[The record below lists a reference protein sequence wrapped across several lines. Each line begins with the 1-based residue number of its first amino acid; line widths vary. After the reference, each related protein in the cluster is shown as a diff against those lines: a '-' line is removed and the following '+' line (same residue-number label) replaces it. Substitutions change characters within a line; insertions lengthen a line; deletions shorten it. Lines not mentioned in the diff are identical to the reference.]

1 MKQNYLFVFLLS
13 LLCAVSALAQEG
25 GATRE
30 ITLTEAGTL
39 SQQIPESEYAT
50 LQHLTLKGDI
60 YQRDIVFIRKKLT
73 ELQSLDL
80 TETKILRGE
89 RVVGSGT
96 YFPADTLADY
106 ALENMLKLQSVKLPK
121 GLKAIGMKAFHN
133 TALTEIEI
141 PEGVTFLGGYA
152 FAFCKALKKATVPG
166 SVKMIENYA
175 FLGCVALEEVS
186 LGEGMTMIGG
196 DMFND
201 CKSLPKIQLPSTI
214 ESLGGQA
221 FKGCI
226 QFTELTIPAA
236 CTKVGAQLLRDCPA
250 LKTLTSLAKTAPEA
264 SPKSFY
270 PEQYEQIELRI
281 PAEALESYQDSPIW
295 SLFKTTH
302 DLEGKPIPLSIEAPH
317 GVATPT
323 ASWQDGYLHIAHAA
337 GLTIAIYDTTGQ
349 LLLQD
354 TPAEVIASYPLPQG
368 LYIIKT
374 PYGALR
380 TL

>member
-89 RVVGSGT
+89 RVVGSST

-121 GLKAIGMKAFHN
+121 GVKAIGMKAFHN

-166 SVKMIENYA
+166 SVKKIENYT
-175 FLGCVALEEVS
+175 FLGCVALEEIS

-221 FKGCI
+221 FKGCV

-250 LKTLTSLAKTAPEA
+250 MKTLTSLAKTAPEA

-281 PAEALESYQDSPIW
+281 PAEALESYQGSPIW
-295 SLFKTTH
+295 RLFKTTH
-302 DLEGKPIPLSIEAPH
+302 DLEGKPLATDAPH
-317 GVATPT
+317 AANTPT
-323 ASWQDGYLHIAHAA
+323 AHWQDGYLHIAHAT

-354 TPAEVIASYPLPQG
+354 TPAEEIATYPLPQG

>member
-323 ASWQDGYLHIAHAA
+323 ACWQDGYLHIAHAA

-380 TL
+380 TR

>member
-89 RVVGSGT
+89 RFVGSGT

-323 ASWQDGYLHIAHAA
+323 ACWQDGYLHIAHAT